1 MAPTVLIGGARSA
14 KSSLAVEWGRRSGEP
29 VVYVATAP
37 RPEDAGAVQ
46 KDQWI
51 IISTGDPDGGAVAP
65 ANPASPNAPRGDAA
79 LPGADAAVRVLF
91 NQNDATGR
99 RQGVLTDSPR
109 VSPPRGGPRSM
120 LQNQDGSTTVNVWAW
135 ALRPII
141 QGERG
146 GDQNSQWRVRP
157 TGARVITLGGAQ

>member
-1 MAPTVLIGGARSA
+1 
-14 KSSLAVEWGRRSGEP
+14 
-29 VVYVATAP
+29 
-37 RPEDAGAVQ
+37 
-46 KDQWI
+46 
-51 IISTGDPDGGAVAP
+51 
-65 ANPASPNAPRGDAA
+65 
-79 LPGADAAVRVLF
+79 
-91 NQNDATGR
+91 
-99 RQGVLTDSPR
+99 
-109 VSPPRGGPRSM
+109 M